1 MTKSRKNII
10 FETALKLAEETN
22 ADAIVCPFEVPEL
35 DTKIPV
41 IHVKSQP
48 KTLDRSGY
56 IEDAAISAYLKGDIS
71 GHSVVGISGFG
82 EPDSIFLVDIEKC
95 FLGKFADRVDPDV
108 VRSVLNIVL
117 TLKNRRMG
125 TAFIIGDT
133 KNVLKR
139 SHQLILNP
147 FKGHTVEHR
156 DVKKSENWHVIRK
169 FTQLDG
175 DFVVDNNG
183 IIVTAG
189 RYIDSVSKN
198 IQAQS
203 GLGGRHVSAA
213 SITRDTKAVAVTLSK
228 SGAVR
233 VYKDGKM
240 MVEL

>member
-1 MTKSRKNII
+1 
-10 FETALKLAEETN
+10 
-22 ADAIVCPFEVPEL
+22 
-35 DTKIPV
+35 
-41 IHVKSQP
+41 
-48 KTLDRSGY
+48 
-56 IEDAAISAYLKGDIS
+56 
-71 GHSVVGISGFG
+71 
-82 EPDSIFLVDIEKC
+82 
-95 FLGKFADRVDPDV
+95 
-108 VRSVLNIVL
+108 
-117 TLKNRRMG
+117 
-125 TAFIIGDT
+125 
-133 KNVLKR
+133 
-139 SHQLILNP
+139 LILNP